1 MKPGNPI
8 PAPNPLARELLRY
21 VRWFGVG
28 VALGLAPFLGALP
41 IPGFSP
47 LLDIYPLQMRG
58 WLLPLSGILMGG
70 VAVRIDFLSLRLP
83 SRASLRRSFLW
94 SLGIW
99 LAAFVALVLLYPYLV
114 ARVSIGDGTRFAAVV
129 TGTDMVPRHPPDSP
143 CKCPES
149 QSAERC
155 AGNIGLEESRVRECF
170 GSRRV
175 TRGNQALAVLYLLVT
190 GSFVAAVGFHLLSRM
205 KEEELAKKAPPRKGP
220 APSVEPEM
228 IQGPAPGPGDGQ
240 SG

>member
-1 MKPGNPI
+1 MKSRNPI

-21 VRWFGVG
+21 VRWFGIG

-83 SRASLRRSFLW
+83 SRAALRRGFLW

-99 LAAFVALVLLYPYLV
+99 LAALVALILLYPYLV
-114 ARVSIGDGTRFAAVV
+114 ARVAIGDGTRFAAVV
-129 TGTDMVPRHPPDSP
+129 TGTDTVPHRPPGSL

-155 AGNIGLEESRVRECF
+155 VGDIGLEESRVRECF

-175 TRGNQALAVLYLLVT
+175 TRGNQAMAVLYFLVT
-190 GSFVAAVGFHLLSRM
+190 GSFVAAIGFHLLSRR
-205 KEEELAKKAPPRKGP
+205 KEEELAKKAPPRKRPPPSTEPEIPTGP
-220 APSVEPEM
+220 APAG
-228 IQGPAPGPGDGQ
+228 GP